1 MNFLHILLVGLSFNF
16 LQDVPFKPSAEFQA
30 AVDLQ
35 FKSKPGDGNNS
46 FDGNGN
52 KVKQQTGLLPFLSV
66 KISALVP
73 SNGEIRLRAVDALHA
88 VLLSKKISPN
98 TSYRLDMGF
107 IQDLKNES
115 ATSTIV
121 IYFLNEKKVEVSK
134 IVLNVTKEGD
144 FLVNGEKRG
153 QF

>member
-1 MNFLHILLVGLSFNF
+1 MNLLHILLVGLSVVF
-16 LQDVPFKPSAEFQA
+16 LQEVPFKPSAEFQA

-35 FKSKPGDGNNS
+35 FKSKPGDSNNS

-52 KVKQQTGLLPFLSV
+52 KVKQETGLLPFLSV
-66 KISALVP
+66 QISSLVA
-73 SNGEIRLRAVDALHA
+73 SNGEVRLKAVDARHA
-88 VLLSKKISPN
+88 TLLSKKISPDV
-98 TSYRLDMGF
+98 SYRLDMGF

-115 ATSTIV
+115 ETSTIV
-121 IYFLNEKKVEVSK
+121 IYFLNDKKVEVSRIELK
-134 IVLNVTKEGD
+134 VTKEGD